1 MRIRNVALAA
11 ALAAAAGIALAQG
24 APQSASQPA
33 PSQPG
38 GAPCAV
44 PPCGPAP
51 GLGHPRHR
59 GPGGKIMMYLDTD
72 GDGQISRAELQAAQ
86 QRQLE
91 RFEKADANA
100 DGKLAREEMRAMR
113 EQWRGMMGRDQHPCP
128 GGPGAMP
135 GARPGA

>member
-24 APQSASQPA
+24 APQSAPQPA

-38 GAPCAV
+38 AAPCAV
-44 PPCGPAP
+44 PPCGPGP
-51 GLGHPRHR
+51 GAGPGPGHPLHR
-59 GPGGKIMMYLDTD
+59 GPGGKMMMQLDTD

-100 DGKLAREEMRAMR
+100 DGKLTRDEMRAMR
-113 EQWRGMMGRDQHPCP
+113 AQWRGIGVDQHPCP
-128 GGPGAMP
+128 GGPGA
-135 GARPGA
+135 RPGA